1 MKTIAIL
8 APQIPAESWQDTIA
22 FCVMAMCFTA
32 VCIAVIR
39 RS

>member
-8 APQIPAESWQDTIA
+8 ASQTPAESWQDTIA
-22 FCVMAMCFTA
+22 FCVMAMCVAA
-32 VCIAVIR
+32 VCIAAIR